1 MIQAN
6 AATADSQHAANIE
19 GVSVSVY
26 QHAKDNAGKTMR
38 LGTVLQCIVSGDS
51 PNSDGETVRAMIDRL
66 RGMRKDSP
74 EHKAMKKQIPCFIP
88 QGVFTKRGKDHI
100 KTPAELMVI
109 DIDNLQDTAAAEA
122 YRDGLRDDPHVF
134 AAFVSPSGDGVKI
147 LIRTDGLRD
156 DAAMKRAFPIM
167 AQRYGEHVS
176 ADESGKDI
184 SRLCFLSYDP
194 DMWINPQ
201 AVPFAIP
208 ADDTAKAATPST
220 QHDRAGLTLIH
231 RAQVADGAAADIIQF
246 GINAMRKAD
255 RDKQTD
261 AGVSRHAAMLGM
273 QTVVKSRMQAE
284 GIADETPVRD
294 ALRAEY
300 AAIMAGDAERVA
312 DFDRAWAGAKPFHIE
327 PTATASPKAQ
337 HQNMM
342 PRDRMGRAITPA
354 EMVLYGD
361 PLTADRYDA
370 MLAAATI
377 DVHAKYERPPV
388 LFAFDGEPLLTAQN
402 ISVISGKAKSR
413 KSQFAAIMAAMV
425 INPNSHRSG
434 EWLRMRKPRLTAE
447 RPYQRAGVLLFDTE
461 QATYH
466 ASAMARRILYMAGR
480 DDGAGDQLRTYALR
494 DFHPSDRMMFIA
506 ETIARHAD
514 TCSLIII
521 DGVRDVVLNI
531 NSEDEATLMNS
542 WLLAV
547 TKRHNVHIACVLHEN
562 KATDTL
568 RGHIGTE
575 LMNKSEAVFTVTKGT
590 KDPTKAL
597 SAVETTY
604 ARNLGMDKIGIET
617 VKIDHPDGPMWFP
630 ALIDDERAASI
641 GGAKEGKAADEG
653 MLRPD
658 QGLDIVRAIWGHN
671 PTAEIAAADL
681 RDAVTVHVRE
691 MTGRQIGVNA
701 CKVIIAD
708 WLNIRQWIT
717 DNGKVTHGRAYA
729 LKSPSLVQSEPKP
742 PTPAV
747 TAQMDFTTMA
757 GGDDVPF

>member
-1 MIQAN
+1 MIQTN
-6 AATADSQHAANIE
+6 AATSDSQHAANIDD
-19 GVSVSVY
+19 VPVSVY
-26 QHAKDNAGKTMR
+26 HDANDNKGKTMR
-38 LGTVLQCIVSGDS
+38 LGTVMQCIVSGDS
-51 PNSDGETVRAMIDRL
+51 PYGHGETVRAMADRL
-66 RGMRKDSP
+66 RRMRKGSP
-74 EHKAMKKQIPCFIP
+74 EHTTMKKQIPCFIP
-88 QGVFTKRGKDHI
+88 QGVFAKRGKAHI

-109 DIDNLQDTAAAEA
+109 DIDNLQSMAEAEA
-122 YRDGLRDDPHVF
+122 YRDGLRDDPHVY
-134 AAFVSPSGDGVKI
+134 AAFVSPSGNGVKI
-147 LIRTDGLRD
+147 LVRTDGLRD

-201 AVPFAIP
+201 AVPFPIP
-208 ADDTAKAATPST
+208 ADDTAKAATAST
-220 QHDRAGLTLIH
+220 QREPSGLTLIH
-231 RAQVADGAAADIIQF
+231 RAQAADGAAADIIQF
-246 GINAMRKAD
+246 GINALRKAD
-255 RDKQTD
+255 RDKQAD
-261 AGVSRHAAMLGM
+261 AGVSRHVAMLGM
-273 QTVVKSRMQAE
+273 QTVVKSRLQAE

-312 DFDRAWAGAKPFHIE
+312 DFDRAWKGAKAFHIE
-327 PTATASPKAQ
+327 PTPSASPKAQ

-361 PLTADRYDA
+361 PLPADRYDA

-480 DDGAGDQLRTYALR
+480 DDGISTPLRTYALR

-562 KATDTL
+562 KGTDTL

-617 VKIDHPDGPMWFP
+617 VKIDHTDGPMWFP
-630 ALIDDERAASI
+630 ALIDDDRAASI
-641 GGAKEGKAADEG
+641 GGAKEGKTADDAI
-653 MLRPD
+653 LRPD
-658 QGLDIVRAIWGHN
+658 QGLDIIRAIWGHD
-671 PTAEIAAADL
+671 PTAEILAADL
-681 RDAVTVHVRE
+681 RDAIRVHARE
-691 MTGRQIGVNA
+691 MTGRHIGVNA
-701 CKVIIAD
+701 GKDVIAD
-708 WLNIRQWIT
+708 WLNIRQWIA
-717 DNGKVTHGRAYA
+717 DNGRSTRGRAYR
-729 LKSPSLVQSEPKP
+729 LKSPSLVQSDAQVAAQ
-742 PTPAV
+742 AV
-747 TAQMDFTTMA
+747 TAQMDLATMI
-757 GGDDVPF
+757 GGADVPF